1 MMLISTRVGPSQIH
15 GLGVYTLESIAKG
28 QIIWRFVPSVDQF
41 HSFDEIKAMPVV
53 AQKFFET
60 YGYPIRS
67 TGRDGYYLD
76 CDNGRYMNHSFTPN
90 AGHNGDND
98 LEYIALFDISA
109 GEELTCNYAEFEPEF
124 VDHYMIPAS
133 PQGLNGSQPVLEEA
147 VS

>member
-1 MMLISTRVGPSQIH
+1 MMLIPSRVAPSQIH
-15 GLGVYTLESIAKG
+15 GLGIYTAEPISKG
-28 QIIWRFVPSVDQF
+28 QVIWRYVPSVDQF
-41 HSFDEIKAMPVV
+41 HSFEDIETMPPV

-67 TGRDGYYLD
+67 LGQKGYYLD

-98 LEYIALFDISA
+98 LEYIALRDIVA

-124 VDHYMIPAS
+124 VAHYMIPTGAK
-133 PQGLNGSQPVLEEA
+133 GLNGSQPMLEEA